1 MRRSGLIIVKPV
13 YFISTQPTSKHW
25 CCARTIRPDTSITR
39 QIPSEAGTQRRVPTI
54 FKVAEAVAVAG
65 AVLIAGPS
73 NAKTE
78 RVQYIHLHDP
88 MLGKVIAGVET
99 VDHASD
105 AQLVTYARNISRQR
119 IE

>member
-1 MRRSGLIIVKPV
+1 VFHFS
-13 YFISTQPTSKHW
+13 PTDVETLVL
-25 CCARTIRPDTSITR
+25 CPDYPTRTSITR
-39 QIPSEAGTQRRVPTI
+39 QIQSGAGTRRRVPTI

-99 VDHASD
+99 VDNASD